1 MFNPIIVVAI
11 IIQSVVS
18 RASRMVGAILGYVI
32 TTGILLWGISLYG
45 GGAQIALFGVPLSES
60 VFFVVCLAWYGLDTW
75 TFAKARRSSPLQ
87 RA

>member
-11 IIQSVVS
+11 IIQSLVS
-18 RASRMVGAILGYVI
+18 RVSRLTGAILGYVI

-45 GGAQIALFGVPLSES
+45 EGAQIVFFGIPLSEGG
-60 VFFVVCLAWYGLDTW
+60 FFVLCLAWYGLDTW
-75 TFAKARRSSPLQ
+75 TFAKARRLSKLA